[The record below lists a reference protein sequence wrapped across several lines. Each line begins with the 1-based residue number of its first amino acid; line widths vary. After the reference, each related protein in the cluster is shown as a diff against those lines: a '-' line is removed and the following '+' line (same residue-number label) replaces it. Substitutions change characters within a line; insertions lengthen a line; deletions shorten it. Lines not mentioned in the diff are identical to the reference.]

1 MKLFKLVN
9 LILFFS
15 FNVSNAHSKTNDPFV
30 TLRKQYEEFKKNDE
44 RAMPFVNQYILMAKG
59 QTDAKHLSQGYKD
72 AIYYSSDK
80 RVKLMYADSTVSAA
94 LRTKDNDLISNAY
107 LGKGIIYYFNYKK
120 FEPALNEYLKA
131 YEYVKH
137 SDDQYQI
144 HKIKYHLGVVKSY
157 LGFYEE
163 ALELFNDCSHYFE
176 AQLKIDKHPNLKYN
190 DEKGYLNTLHQK
202 IVCLRNLNQHKMA
215 DSLITLGLHRV
226 NNRKAFVLEE
236 SYLLKCKGISE
247 IKNHNYN
254 GAEKAL
260 LEAMPAIVKAE
271 DFAWEAVVY
280 YYLGKSR
287 LTMDD
292 KRSYLYMEKVDS
304 IFKKTN
310 FLLPELRVCYE
321 DLITYSHKRRDY
333 SKELYYTKQLLKF
346 DSIIAKDFSFLSSK
360 IHRKY
365 DKESLLQIKDGL
377 EKKSRN
383 RTIWAITF
391 ITITLVLASI
401 LYFKFRREK
410 LIRGKYR
417 KLQERFI
424 ELEQSTKAKDLV
436 VVEDPH
442 KKNVLTIDVR
452 NSIAEKLYVFEEQKL
467 YLQKGLKLNSLAK
480 KLGTNTLYLSTY
492 INETKSINFSQ
503 YLNHLRIGYITKL
516 LYEERRF
523 LNYTMD
529 ALAEECGMSSRQS
542 FSDIFYEING
552 IRPKDFIKNRSQDLE
567 KGL

>member
-1 MKLFKLVN
+1 MKLFKLLN

-15 FNVSNAHSKTNDPFV
+15 YNVSKAHSKTNDPFV
-30 TLRKQYEEFKKNDE
+30 ALRKKYENFKKNDQH
-44 RAMPFVNQYILMAKG
+44 ALPFVNQYILMAKG
-59 QTDAKHLSQGYKD
+59 QSDFKHLSQGYKD

-80 RVKLMYADSTVSAA
+80 RVKLMYADSTVFAA
-94 LRTKDNDLISNAY
+94 LRTKDDDLISNAY

-120 FEPALNEYLKA
+120 FEPALDEYLKA

-144 HKIKYHLGVVKSY
+144 HKVKYHLGVIKSY

-176 AQLKIDKHPNLKYN
+176 AQLILNKHPNLKYN
-190 DEKGYLNTLHQK
+190 DEKGYLNTLHQT

-215 DSLITLGLHRV
+215 DSLIKLGLHRI
-226 NNRKAFVLEE
+226 NNRRAFVLEQ

-247 IKNHNYN
+247 IKNHNYK
-254 GAEKAL
+254 GSEKAL
-260 LEAMPAIVKAE
+260 LKAMPAIIKAE

-287 LTMDD
+287 IAMDD
-292 KRSYLYMEKVDS
+292 KRSYLYLAKVDS
-304 IFKKTN
+304 IFTETN

-333 SKELYYTKQLLKF
+333 NKELYYTKQLLKF
-346 DSIIAKDFSFLSSK
+346 DSILAKDFSYLSSK

-365 DKESLLQIKDGL
+365 DKESLLQIKAGL

-383 RTIWAITF
+383 RTIWALTF

-417 KLQERFI
+417 KLQKRFI

-442 KKNVLTIDVR
+442 KKNVLTTDFR

-467 YLQKGLKLNSLAK
+467 YLQKGLKLNTLAK
-480 KLGTNTLYLSTY
+480 KLGTNTYYLSTY
-492 INETKSINFSQ
+492 INETKSMNFSQ
-503 YLNHLRIGYITKL
+503 YLNHLRIEYITKL

-542 FSDIFYEING
+542 FSDLFYEING